1 MIASTPP
8 TIPSQNINL
17 AAEVQYAATA
27 IDSDYRQVVKEIYL
41 RRLIDGTIKKNESL
55 NVVTGVNIVDM
66 SDGRTIVSHN
76 ENTEQFAASINKLP
90 VALLLLEDLRSEK
103 VSLDQ
108 TVTWTEDDRRG
119 GFGEL
124 DKPDAAL
131 QASLRDVIYDMLHSS
146 GNTALRVAVNQVLGG
161 PQAVNDRWATKPQ
174 LAHTR
179 LQLLDPT
186 HFYLGNSTP
195 HDSLWSISQ
204 LMKYPDKYSQFM
216 KDAMHDNIFTD
227 FGVRSQL
234 GDTDFIMLV
243 NKIGL
248 LDDVEGNNR
257 HDVGIIYNTKTHK
270 SYGYSFMTTAP
281 YSTDDVSATVQADES
296 LKDMGGALLRFAGSK
311 KQQNKTSAAVR
322 DVIEQRVHY

>member
-17 AAEVQYAATA
+17 AAEVQYASPA

-41 RRLIDGTIKKNESL
+41 RRLVDGTIKENEKQH
-55 NVVTGVNIVDM
+55 VVTGVNIVDLN
-66 SDGRTIVSHN
+66 DGRTIVSHN

-90 VALLLLEDLRSEK
+90 VALLLLEDLRRDK
-103 VSLDQ
+103 TDINQ
-108 TVTWTEDDRRG
+108 TVTWTADDRRG

-124 DKPDAAL
+124 DKPDAPL
-131 QASLRDVIYDMLHSS
+131 QAPLRDVIYDMLHSS
-146 GNTALRVAVNQVLGG
+146 GNTALRVSVNQVLGG

-195 HDSLWSISQ
+195 HDSLWAIRQ
-204 LMKYPDKYSQFM
+204 LMAHPDKYSQFM

-234 GDTDFIMLV
+234 PDTDFVLLV

-257 HDVGIIYNTKTHK
+257 HDVGIVYNTKTHK

-281 YSTDDVSATVQADES
+281 YSTEDVSPTVQADES
-296 LKDMGGALLRFAGSK
+296 LKDMGGALLKFAGGKGS
-311 KQQNKTSAAVR
+311 QNKTSAAVR
-322 DVIEQRVHY
+322 DLIEKRMYY